1 MNFVKSIVL
10 VCLISACSYQFH
22 EKKFY
27 QKGGTFNCIADTIT
41 VTDTII
47 DSVGN
52 VVVVTR
58 DSIIAKPVVN
68 YVPSYVYKYRYLQ
81 SKDSTRADTKIK
93 QAEIKANS
101 KVNKAKVRSDGKI
114 ARKQAKQG
122 ISQWWLLLIPLSFL
136 AGFFI
141 KRN

>member
-1 MNFVKSIVL
+1 MRKI
-10 VCLISACSYQFH
+10 LILSLILSACSYQFH
-22 EKKFY
+22 EKRFY

-41 VTDTII
+41 ITDTII

-58 DSIIAKPVVN
+58 DSIIAKPVIN
-68 YVPSYVYKYRYLQ
+68 YVPRYVYKYKYLQ

-101 KVNKAKVRSDGKI
+101 KVDRAKVKADGEV

>member
-1 MNFVKSIVL
+1 MRKI
-10 VCLISACSYQFH
+10 LILSLILSACSYQFH

-41 VTDTII
+41 ITDTII

-58 DSIIAKPVVN
+58 DSIITKPVIN
-68 YVPSYVYKYRYLQ
+68 HVPRYVYKYRYLQ
-81 SKDSTRADTKIK
+81 SKDSTKAYTKIK

-101 KVNKAKVRSDGKI
+101 KVDMAKVKADGKV
-114 ARKQAKQG
+114 AKAHAKKG

-141 KRN
+141 KGN

>member
-1 MNFVKSIVL
+1 MRKI
-10 VCLISACSYQFH
+10 LILSLILSACSYQFH

-41 VTDTII
+41 ITDTII

-58 DSIIAKPVVN
+58 DSIIAKPVIN
-68 YVPSYVYKYRYLQ
+68 YVPRYVYKYRYLQ
-81 SKDSTRADTKIK
+81 LKDSTRADTKIK
-93 QAEIKANS
+93 QAGIKANS
-101 KVNKAKVRSDGKI
+101 KVDRAKVKADGEV

-141 KRN
+141 KGN

>member
-1 MNFVKSIVL
+1 MRKI
-10 VCLISACSYQFH
+10 LILSLILSACSYQFH

-58 DSIIAKPVVN
+58 DSIIAKPVIN
-68 YVPSYVYKYRYLQ
+68 YVPRYVYKYRYLQ
-81 SKDSTRADTKIK
+81 AKDSTRADTKIK
-93 QAEIKANS
+93 QSEIKANS
-101 KVNKAKVRSDGKI
+101 KVNKAKVKSDGKI
-114 ARKQAKQG
+114 AKKQAKRG

>member
-27 QKGGTFNCIADTIT
+27 QKGGTFTCDTDTIT
-41 VTDTII
+41 ITDTII

-58 DSIIAKPVVN
+58 DSIIAKPVIN
-68 YVPSYVYKYRYLQ
+68 YVPKYVYKYRYLQ
-81 SKDSTRADTKIK
+81 SKDSTKASTKIK
-93 QAEIKANS
+93 KAEIKANS
-101 KVNKAKVRSDGKI
+101 KVDKAKVKADGKV